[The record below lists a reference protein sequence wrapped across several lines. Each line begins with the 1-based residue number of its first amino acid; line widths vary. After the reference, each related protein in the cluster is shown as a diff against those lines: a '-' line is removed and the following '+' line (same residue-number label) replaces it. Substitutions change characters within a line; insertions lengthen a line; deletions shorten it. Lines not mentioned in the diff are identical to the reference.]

1 MARRMALFASRFLA
15 SSRSD
20 SLRGT
25 ALAIH
30 TSRTPAIEHCSALRT
45 YAAKAASP
53 RTRKKSL
60 VGPAALRSFGTHQK
74 QNLLAESIAP
84 IAMSFARPY
93 GLVD

>member
-25 ALAIH
+25 ALATH
-30 TSRTPAIEHCSALRT
+30 TTHTPAIEHCYALRT
-45 YAAKAASP
+45 YAAKAASS

-60 VGPAALRSFGTHQK
+60 VGARSLSLSQHSLEAV
-74 QNLLAESIAP
+74 LLANLFAP
-84 IAMSFARPY
+84 IAMVFRTIVWAC
-93 GLVD
+93 